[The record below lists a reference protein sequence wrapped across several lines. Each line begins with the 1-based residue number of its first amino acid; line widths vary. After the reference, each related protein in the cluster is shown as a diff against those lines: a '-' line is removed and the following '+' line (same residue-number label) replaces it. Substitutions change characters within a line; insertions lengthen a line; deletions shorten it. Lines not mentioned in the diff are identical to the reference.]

1 MAGLLKMY
9 IRCGNA
15 AEVARLLKEAD
26 DDDVA
31 DGKLFRLAALAGN
44 KEVVQVLVDDTR
56 VPCDWAVA
64 LTAAAG
70 NGHDSVV
77 ELALSHVSDMKAVV
91 SACLC
96 AIENNK
102 LPTLKLVGKKV
113 PLRSLYY
120 IPQLETAARCSRDGV
135 ILRYL
140 LEVAGKLVSGAFVVD
155 EAVKASNYA
164 ALELLIAD
172 DNVDPNK
179 AEDRSPIFHAI
190 ANRDSRAVRILLKS
204 RKLIVNFYVPTG
216 SCSCTVP
223 LQYAV
228 LHRGTRIVKMLL
240 RDPRC
245 NPNAVQLPRPDP
257 FYIELF
263 LAHKGWKPDFRALA
277 WKWSL
282 EGSYYLAQG
291 LATLMRDKRYPI
303 PEDIYRQ
310 RPIHEHTTT
319 KELLKAE
326 HIAAIVKTA
335 EAFLQGSVPRTT
347 AAVSRSFFQH
357 RLCDSHNLTK
367 KIFEFVW

>member
-15 AEVARLLKEAD
+15 AEVARLLKEVKD
-26 DDDVA
+26 DDAA

-44 KEVVQVLVDDTR
+44 KEVVQLLADDAR
-56 VPCDWAVA
+56 VPCDWAEA

-96 AIENNK
+96 AITHDK
-102 LPTLKLVGKKV
+102 LPTLKLVGQKV

-120 IPQLETAARCSRDGV
+120 IPQLELAARCSRDGV

-140 LEVAGKLVSGAFVVD
+140 LDVAGKLVSGAYVVD

-179 AEDRSPIFHAI
+179 AEDSAPIFHAI
-190 ANRDSRAVRILLKS
+190 ANRDIRAVRILLKS
-204 RKLIVNFYVPTG
+204 RKLLVNFYVARG
-216 SCSCTVP
+216 SCSYNVP
-223 LQYAV
+223 LRSAM
-228 LHRGTRIVKMLL
+228 LHCCTQIVEMLL
-240 RDPRC
+240 QDPRC
-245 NPNAVQLPRPDP
+245 NPNAAQIPRPEP
-257 FYIELF
+257 FYIKLF

-282 EGSYYLAQG
+282 GGCPYLAQG
-291 LATLMRDKRYPI
+291 LAILMRDKRYPI

-310 RPIHEHTTT
+310 RPIYEHTTT
-319 KELLKAE
+319 KELHKAE

-335 EAFLQGSVPRTT
+335 EAFLQGSVPHPT
-347 AAVSRSFFQH
+347 AALSRSFFQH